1 MEFGFPKSKRLLKT
15 VEFKT
20 VFGAGTNNVTRHLVL
35 FGLPSTTDR
44 VGLVVS
50 KKVGNAVVRNR
61 VKRIIR
67 EQFRLNSSGSPLPM
81 DLVVVARHT
90 AKNASYEDI
99 ARSFDKGISKL
110 KKALDKK
117 SESVGEDAKKIA
129 ASYMS
134 ENKGSSDIKKNDSKE
149 KDETKK

>member
-15 VEFKT
+15 VEFKA
-20 VFGAGTNNVTRHLVL
+20 VFGDGVKNVTRHLVL
-35 FGLPSTTDR
+35 FGIPSKTDR

-67 EQFRLNSSGSPLPM
+67 EQFRQNFSGSPLPM

-90 AKNASYEDI
+90 AKNASSEEI

-117 SESVGEDAKKIA
+117 SESVGEDAKRIA

-134 ENKGSSDIKKNDSKE
+134 NNQGSSDNNRKE
-149 KDETKK
+149 NEGKD

>member
-1 MEFGFPKSKRLLKT
+1 MGFGFPKSKRLLKT
-15 VEFKT
+15 VEFKA
-20 VFGAGTNNVTRHLVL
+20 VFGAGTKNVTRHLVL
-35 FGLPSTTDR
+35 FGIPSATDR

-90 AKNASYEDI
+90 AKDASYDEI
-99 ARSFDKGISKL
+99 ARSLDKGISKL

-129 ASYMS
+129 VSYMS
-134 ENKGSSDIKKNDSKE
+134 DNKGSSDEKKNDSKE
-149 KDETKK
+149 EKSAK